1 MNLRTGGDGRL
12 TQLSRYERDTMVF
25 VRRKG
30 THHVILFLE
39 ILFSFNKFNH
49 CRKQGQEFVVVP
61 RLLVVALFRQR
72 LYNP

>member
-1 MNLRTGGDGRL
+1 
-12 TQLSRYERDTMVF
+12 MVF

-30 THHVILFLE
+30 TQHVILFLE

-49 CRKQGQEFVVVP
+49 CGKQGLEFVVVP
-61 RLLVVALFRQR
+61 MLLVVALFRQR